1 MGQKNVVID
10 WDLPTFEE
18 QIHAIASAA
27 ADASEWEGRCQLYQ
41 EIYQLSAQME
51 TFLKG
56 GGHVRD
62 SAGNLITSW
71 GEWLLAASEGRW
83 P

>member
-1 MGQKNVVID
+1 MTLVTID

-18 QIHAIASAA
+18 QLHTVAPAVAE
-27 ADASEWEGRCQLYQ
+27 ASEWQGRWQLYQ
-41 EIYQLSAQME
+41 EIYQLSARME
-51 TFLKG
+51 EVLKDRSV
-56 GGHVRD
+56 HVRD

-71 GEWLLAASEGRW
+71 GEWWLAAVEGRW